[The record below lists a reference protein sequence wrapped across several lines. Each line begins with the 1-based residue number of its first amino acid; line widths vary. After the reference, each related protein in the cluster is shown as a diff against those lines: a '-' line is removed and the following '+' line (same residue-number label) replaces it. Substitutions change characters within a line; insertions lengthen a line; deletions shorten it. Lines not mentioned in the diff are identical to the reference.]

1 MPDAG
6 TILSW
11 AMMIAAIVYALTGG
25 ADYGAGV
32 WDLLARGP
40 RAAAQRALIENA
52 IGPIWEANHVWLIFI
67 VVVMFSA
74 FPPAYAAISTALHV
88 PLTLLLF
95 GIVARGAAFTFRAY
109 DKREDHVQR
118 RWGLVFSIASI
129 AAPTLLGV
137 LVGSV
142 STGQIVIEQGIVTS
156 GFLTPWATSLFA
168 WSVGLL
174 ALALFSYLAAVYLF
188 LAASEDRALADDFR
202 ARALAALAIST
213 VMAGVA
219 LVLARTG
226 APTIFERLVSGTYS
240 LILFGAA
247 ALASFGALRSLLLR
261 QPHLARVFAAAQV
274 ALIVLGWGANQAPW
288 LVMNEISF
296 ASASAPPHV
305 QEAILGVVVIGGV
318 PLTVALVVMYR
329 VFHRVESKPH

>member
-6 TILSW
+6 TLLSW
-11 AMMIAAIVYALTGG
+11 AMMAAAIVYALTGG

-40 RAAAQRALIENA
+40 RAKAQRALIENA

-74 FPPAYAAISTALHV
+74 FPPAFAAISTALHV

-142 STGQIVIEQGIVTS
+142 SSGEIELDDGIVTS
-156 GFLTPWATSLFA
+156 GFLRPWATSVFA

-188 LAASEDRALADDFR
+188 LAAAHDRALADDFR
-202 ARALAALAIST
+202 LRALAAL
-213 VMAGVA
+213 GVA
-219 LVLARTG
+219 TGIALVTLASARSG
-226 APTIFERLVSGTYS
+226 APTLFERLVSGPYS

-247 ALASFGALRSLLLR
+247 GVSSLGALGAIWTRR
-261 QPHLARVFAAAQV
+261 AHAARVFAAAQV
-274 ALIVLGWGANQAPW
+274 GLIVLGWGANQAPW
-288 LVMNEISF
+288 LVMDEISF
-296 ASASAPPHV
+296 ESASAPPHV
-305 QEAILGVVVIGGV
+305 QEAILSVIGIGGLPV
-318 PLTVALVVMYR
+318 LVAMAVMYR
-329 VFHRVESKPH
+329 VFRRVETTHH

>member
-226 APTIFERLVSGTYS
+226 APTIFERLVSGPYS